1 MDGRTRELAMK
12 KFLAI
17 GLACCLPLGLAAE
30 DPHDSTALLGTVNV
44 LVIEESVP
52 LAQDVLCARA
62 GGPARGE
69 KATECMAVHRAVLT
83 ARIQKVSALRERGR
97 WM

>member
-1 MDGRTRELAMK
+1 MK
-12 KFLAI
+12 KLLAFGL
-17 GLACCLPLGLAAE
+17 GLACCVPLGLAAE
-30 DPHDSTALLGTVNV
+30 DPEESTALLGTVNV
-44 LVIEESVP
+44 LVMEDSVP
-52 LAQDVLCARA
+52 IAKDVLCARA
-62 GGPARGE
+62 GGEHAGE